1 MDPALRP
8 IASARRLLVGV
19 SMAVIVAGGACT
31 KADGGSSSP
40 TSSATT
46 GASTTSAVVTTTTID
61 ATEAA
66 VLDGYRAFW
75 AAYLKAGDPMD
86 PKHPDLVATTTGA
99 QLDQVRRA
107 FLARLAGGEVIR
119 GRIEPHPKLAGPVQ
133 GSMAVVADC
142 YVDDSHLFDAATGG
156 QKDDPAV
163 LTHQVR
169 ADMTL
174 IDSRWKVA
182 AIRPESKGCTPA

>member
-1 MDPALRP
+1 MDPPLRFV
-8 IASARRLLVGV
+8 ASARRLVVGMSVVVLV
-19 SMAVIVAGGACT
+19 AGACT

-40 TSSATT
+40 TSSATAGT
-46 GASTTSAVVTTTTID
+46 TTSAAVVTTTTVD

-86 PKHPDLVATTTGA
+86 PKHPDLVATATGA

-119 GRIEPHPKLAGPVQ
+119 GSIEPHPKLAGPVQ
-133 GSMAVVADC
+133 GSTAVVADC

-163 LTHQVR
+163 ETHQVR
-169 ADMTL
+169 AEMTL
-174 IDSRWKVA
+174 VESTWRVA
-182 AIRPESKGCTPA
+182 AIRPESKGCTPT

>member
-1 MDPALRP
+1 MDPALRLV
-8 IASARRLLVGV
+8 ASARRLLVGV
-19 SMAVIVAGGACT
+19 SVAVVVAGGACT

-46 GASTTSAVVTTTTID
+46 GATTTTAVVTTTTVD
-61 ATEAA
+61 LTEAA

-75 AAYLKAGDPMD
+75 AAYLKASDPMD
-86 PKHPDLVATTTGA
+86 PKHPELVATATGA

-133 GSMAVVADC
+133 GSTAVVADC
-142 YVDDSHLFDAATGG
+142 YIDDSHLFDAATGT

-163 LTHQVR
+163 ETHQVR
-169 ADMTL
+169 AEMTL
-174 IDSRWKVA
+174 IESTWRVA
-182 AIRPESKGCTPA
+182 AIRAESKGCTPA